1 MLFQFYKNNQWNN
14 INTVGDNEIF
24 YSLDGYSGSENTVF
38 FRLKNELGDLKRSNV
53 MLRLVELYNGT
64 EYGLV
69 KSDNSVAASGGNPKL
84 DGKISYSIKNAV
96 TLNDLQSGVTVVPD
110 ENGFFRLGDLE
121 QGTGEFLLAVT
132 VKSESRVLLSFGELL
147 KVSDIFFY
155 FSATTN

>member
-24 YSLDGYSGSENTVF
+24 DNLDGYSGSENTVF
-38 FRLKNELGDLKRSNV
+38 FRLKNETGDQKRSNV
-53 MLRLVELYNGT
+53 MLRLVELFNGT
-64 EYGLV
+64 EYGLI
-69 KSDNSVAASGGNPKL
+69 KNDNSVVASGGNPKL
-84 DGKISYSIKNAV
+84 DKKISYSIKNAV
-96 TLNDLQSGVTVVPD
+96 TLNDLESGSVIVPD
-110 ENGFFRLGDLE
+110 ENGFFRFGDLE
-121 QGTGEFLLAVT
+121 QSTGEFLFAVT